1 MRRQRGAQ
9 FLRQVQRKRAG
20 FNASLLYLIL
30 LPIPRY
36 SVEYAPLVGYCLD
49 PAGH

>member
-20 FNASLLYLIL
+20 FNANLLYLIL
-30 LPIPRY
+30 SYYTY
-36 SVEYAPLVGYCLD
+36 SAEYAPLVGYCLD
-49 PAGH
+49 PTGH